1 MTRSLLVPLTG
12 VVVTL
17 AVLLQNIWLYAA
29 GGIALLL
36 LLTLLVGYAWRRFSR
51 DDSGF
56 PSSYEEAP
64 SQPSLEDLGITEI
77 RPKQK
82 NAPAPAE
89 RAPQENRSSQGKDSN
104 PASAE
109 ATPAARS
116 GPEASDESG
125 YGGSTRA
132 EKATADAG
140 AAVST
145 ATREGSEEETGG
157 TSEPSADPSG
167 ASESGRSG
175 VSEPREATTDPDES
189 DADRSVHAYTDPR
202 PLGLD
207 SAEVVQPHLE
217 ALRASIHAHTVC
229 LIGLR
234 GDSEGY
240 RIEAYISESA
250 HAAEGGVI
258 DSDDHFLQSVA
269 PDEPV
274 TILVAEGDGPSF
286 EELGYYTDEV
296 PVGQVAVS
304 PVRTDRGVVAYLL
317 ADRPEEGPTVPASH
331 YRLLAQSAELLGRM
345 LDARAEERPRREIIA
360 EEIERARSNGRPLAL
375 ALVHPTD
382 SEAISDRG
390 PEVIRAAENHLED
403 LLVEVTDR
411 GRVERFG
418 ELIYGVFYYDR
429 EETVDDWAEIVQ
441 EAFSEAEWGA
451 NMGVAIFSDRHDGPE
466 DLRSD
471 ATEALRVAY
480 EAGENEC
487 IIFE

>member
-29 GGIALLL
+29 GGLALLL
-36 LLTLLVGYAWRRFSR
+36 LLVLLVGYAWRQFSR
-51 DDSGF
+51 DDSSF
-56 PSSYEEAP
+56 PSSYEEVP

-89 RAPQENRSSQGKDSN
+89 RAPKENRSSEGKDSN
-104 PASAE
+104 PTASDAP
-109 ATPAARS
+109 PAARS
-116 GPEASDESG
+116 GPEPSR
-125 YGGSTRA
+125 GGRPRA
-132 EKATADAG
+132 EDAPSEAG
-140 AAVST
+140 GAVST
-145 ATREGSEEETGG
+145 AAPADPDDETDAASAADTDPPRTSGSDRSGTSAPDEPSTDSEER
-157 TSEPSADPSG
+157 D
-167 ASESGRSG
+167 
-175 VSEPREATTDPDES
+175 S
-189 DADRSVHAYTDPR
+189 DGSVHVYVDPQ

-207 SAEVVQPHLE
+207 SAEIVQPHME

-234 GDSEGY
+234 GDAESY
-240 RIEAYISESA
+240 RIEACISESA
-250 HAAEGGVI
+250 HAADGGVI
-258 DSDDHFLQSVA
+258 DSADHFLQSVA

-274 TILVAEGDGPSF
+274 TILVAEGEGPSF

-331 YRLLAQSAELLGRM
+331 YRLLAQSGELLGRM
-345 LDARAEERPRREIIA
+345 LDARAEERPRREIIS

-382 SEAISDRG
+382 SEAISERG
-390 PEVIRAAENHLED
+390 PEAIREAENRLED

-429 EETVDDWAEIVQ
+429 EETVDDWAEVVQ
-441 EAFSEAEWGA
+441 EAFGDADWGA

-466 DLRSD
+466 DLRGD